1 MSARE
6 GEAQERA
13 VGWPGATQASPHHT
27 APLPPLRDGRELS
40 KNPTPESPWYP
51 QGSTN
56 PPPEGAPLHLQAY
69 PAQVIIAGQNHHY
82 RSGQLTQYE
91 YAP

>member
-1 MSARE
+1 MPRR
-6 GEAQERA
+6 RA
-13 VGWPGATQASPHHT
+13 PLGQGDASVPPPHRT
-27 APLPPLRDGRELS
+27 APAPTRWAGALQ
-40 KNPTPESPWYP
+40 NPTPESPWYP

-69 PAQVIIAGQNHHY
+69 PAQVIIAGQNHRH
-82 RSGQLTQYE
+82 RSVQLTHYE